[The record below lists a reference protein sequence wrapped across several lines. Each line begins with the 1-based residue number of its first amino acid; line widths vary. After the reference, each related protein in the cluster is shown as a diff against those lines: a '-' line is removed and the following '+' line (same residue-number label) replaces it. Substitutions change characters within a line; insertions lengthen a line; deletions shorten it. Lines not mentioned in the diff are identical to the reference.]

1 MQSLIYL
8 ADNSYVSE
16 QSHTW
21 LVRTLDL
28 PRPAVCA
35 TASIFTQYA
44 HLTSF
49 PHIFHTFDMAKFQ
62 RTTVWTG
69 WTEVLTER
77 KFTEGV
83 IAATGLRWADQLAR
97 KWG

>member
-1 MQSLIYL
+1 MVEVDTGSAPAGSLCDFIYL
-8 ADNSYVSE
+8 Y
-16 QSHTW
+16 T
-21 LVRTLDL
+21 
-28 PRPAVCA
+28 
-35 TASIFTQYA
+35 
-44 HLTSF
+44 LTSF

-62 RTTVWTG
+62 RTTVCTG